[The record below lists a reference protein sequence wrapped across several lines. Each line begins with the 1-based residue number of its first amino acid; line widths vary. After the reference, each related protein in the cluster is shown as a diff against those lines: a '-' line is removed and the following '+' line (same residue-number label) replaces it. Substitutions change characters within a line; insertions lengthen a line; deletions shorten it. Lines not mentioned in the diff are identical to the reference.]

1 MPENRREKEEGG
13 SERYSLYAPDGNL
26 LSDQIMY
33 QPNNELVAGISEN
46 DLIILNTG
54 ETLKLAEGSDG
65 KILDTALV
73 AVKSPETRRY
83 GAFEL
88 RDGKQLLDYE
98 WENITAAYGSLYAY
112 KDGVCHV
119 FAY

>member
-1 MPENRREKEEGG
+1 MVKEEGD
-13 SERYSLYAPDGNL
+13 SERYSLYAPGGRL
-26 LSDQIMY
+26 VSDQIINA
-33 QPNNELVAGISEN
+33 PSNELVAGISEN
-46 DLIILNTG
+46 DILILNTG
-54 ETLKLAEGSDG
+54 ETLTLGEGSEG
-65 KILDTALV
+65 KVLDTALV

-98 WENITAAYGSLYAY
+98 WEKIIAAYGRLYAY